1 MVAVTVQEVVQVV
14 ATVQEVVQVVATVQ
28 EVVQVVV
35 TVQEVVQV
43 VATVQE
49 VTEVAVQEVTEVV
62 ALPLLPFHPLCALQ
76 LTTPVGRQMPFRPWR
91 SCLVAPQ
98 RWPRLPRH

>member
-1 MVAVTVQEVVQVV
+1 MVAAVTVQEVVQVGATVQEVVQVV

-28 EVVQVVV
+28 EVVQVV
-35 TVQEVVQV
+35 
-43 VATVQE
+43 ATVQG
-49 VTEVAVQEVTEVV
+49 VTEVV